1 MRHSDRVLLADGRV
15 VPAVAWAAWV
25 LLDAAGVTLS
35 WDAARGVRMRPAL
48 PADDPVLRAVAPHR
62 EVLRQVVQALAEA
75 DSLLGRLSADS
86 DIDPRRLEQ
95 TEERLLALR
104 AAASALISLLVL
116 QILLGMGIIFTLR
129 RPIYTTS
136 HVVVGA
142 LLLCVTFWI
151 TWVAHR
157 DRLERPS
164 AS

>member
-1 MRHSDRVLLADGRV
+1 MAVIL
-15 VPAVAWAAWV
+15 AVALTFLAW
-25 LLDAAGVTLS
+25 S
-35 WDAARGVRMRPAL
+35 VRR
-48 PADDPVLRAVAPHR
+48 D
-62 EVLRQVVQALAEA
+62 QA
-75 DSLLGRLSADS
+75 S
-86 DIDPRRLEQ
+86 
-95 TEERLLALR
+95 TLALR